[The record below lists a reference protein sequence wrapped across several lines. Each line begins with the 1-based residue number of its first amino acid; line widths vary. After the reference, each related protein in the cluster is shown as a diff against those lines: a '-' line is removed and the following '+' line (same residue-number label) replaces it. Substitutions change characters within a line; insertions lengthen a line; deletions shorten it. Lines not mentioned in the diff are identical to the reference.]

1 VGRTLSRGGAGNN
14 AGVMAIVKANFVK
27 RDKKQKQRAKATV
40 KYMEHR
46 PGKEGRKTQRA
57 LFGSDGV
64 MDRIEAYNMID
75 DAGKGSIFFR
85 FVVSPNVTEEDT
97 RRDLDLRALTEE
109 TMSTLSAKFK
119 PKQKVVQWVA
129 AVHDD
134 HTDKRHV
141 HILAVVPGRVNEH
154 DLTRMIATATTASA
168 EQRRA
173 LDAYLEQQ
181 PRQMEQQQQKG
192 GQWAGQAAS

>member
-1 VGRTLSRGGAGNN
+1 
-14 AGVMAIVKANFVK
+14 
-27 RDKKQKQRAKATV
+27 
-40 KYMEHR
+40 
-46 PGKEGRKTQRA
+46 
-57 LFGSDGV
+57 
-64 MDRIEAYNMID
+64 MID
-75 DAGKGSIFFR
+75 DAQKDSIFFR

-141 HILAVVPGRVNEH
+141 HILAVVPGRVNEY
-154 DLTRMIATATTASA
+154 DLTRMITKATTASA
-168 EQRRA
+168 EQRKA
-173 LDAYLEQQ
+173 LDRHVA
-181 PRQMEQQQQKG
+181 QQQQQQQQEG
-192 GQWAGQAAS
+192 GQWAGLAAS

>member
-1 VGRTLSRGGAGNN
+1 
-14 AGVMAIVKANFVK
+14 MAIVKANYVK
-27 RDKKQKQRAKATV
+27 RDKKQKQRAKATI

-64 MDRIEAYNMID
+64 MNRQEAYSLID

-85 FVVSPNVTEEDT
+85 FVVSPHPKVEDT

-109 TMSTLSAKFK
+109 TMSVLSAKFHQ
-119 PKQKVVQWVA
+119 KQKVVHWVA
-129 AVHDD
+129 AVHAD
-134 HTDKRHV
+134 HTPKRHV
-141 HILAVVPGRVNEH
+141 HILAVVPGRVNEY
-154 DLTRMIATATTASA
+154 DLTRMITQATTASA
-168 EQRRA
+168 EQRRV
-173 LDAYLEQQ
+173 LDASLQQQ

-192 GQWAGQAAS
+192 GQWAAQAAS